1 MSLYREAGATRWRRV
16 LIAAAAAL
24 LIGLGIG
31 FGIGRSTAPE
41 PELAEQLAELQDR
54 VQPVMS
60 GIELVPDH
68 YAQSVRDGEVV
79 GEVQYSGTQQQA
91 AAAESSLAA
100 VAGDLERL
108 DPAGLAEAQAALDE
122 LSGAIDAR
130 QSAGRIEAL
139 SQRAADAVAAA
150 AGLDDPR

>member
-1 MSLYREAGATRWRRV
+1 MSLYREAGATRWRRI

-24 LIGLGIG
+24 LIGLGVG

-41 PELAEQLAELQDR
+41 PGIGEQLAELQDR
-54 VQPVMS
+54 VRPVMS

-100 VAGDLERL
+100 VAGDLEHL
-108 DPAGLAEAQAALDE
+108 DPGGLAEARAALDE
-122 LSGAIDAR
+122 LARAIDDR
-130 QSAGRIEAL
+130 QSPGRIDAL
-139 SQRAADAVAAA
+139 SQRAASAVASA
-150 AGLDDPR
+150 AGLNNPR